1 MLGACNTCVRLQSR
15 VASSGVTVKSWMFF
29 CFFLLL
35 LIVFL
40 FSFIKCLFY
49 LFMYLFC
56 TFSPLL
62 VCFACFCFVA
72 VDFFYFLL
80 AYCVCV
86 CAFKFIFFFP
96 SLFILC
102 AVIISLGWGI
112 FCWSETKISYFGVV
126 YKFLSVG
133 IELAVIKELFIISY
147 ICDIYFLTSLF
158 WFFYI
163 YLFIDKFIVIFLKV
177 YVVIV

>member
-1 MLGACNTCVRLQSR
+1 MFILFIYVFILHFFSFACL
-15 VASSGVTVKSWMFF
+15 F
-29 CFFLLL
+29 CLFLFCGCWFFLFFIGLL
-35 LIVFL
+35 
-40 FSFIKCLFY
+40 
-49 LFMYLFC
+49 
-56 TFSPLL
+56 
-62 VCFACFCFVA
+62 
-72 VDFFYFLL
+72 
-80 AYCVCV
+80 CVCV

-102 AVIISLGWGI
+102 AVIISLRLGLGLI

-147 ICDIYFLTSLF
+147 ICDIYFLTSLL